1 MKVNSQLNIKLLS
14 AARDLYSGQ
23 FQIGPFPKGVAL
35 TVGNALRRSLYNL
48 VPGVAVIGYQV
59 DRYNHE
65 YTTIPGVSESL
76 LHIGLNLK
84 KLLIKFVPG
93 TFDPEQVVTLKL
105 TKKYQNSNDTVT
117 GADIVCPAGVT
128 VVNPELVI
136 CNLTTGGKITME
148 IFCSEKT
155 GYFLEKVNKKQYAK
169 LGVINLDSNHAPI
182 KRATF
187 RVLPIASEESYNLE
201 SLELSVV
208 TNKTVSATQLVDV
221 AATQLGAYL
230 KQLTTLS
237 DSLISSADHDEGTSA
252 GEQHVSDPAQ
262 LAIVDLGLPL
272 RCRDSLLVAGIK
284 TVAQLLTYSKAEVCK
299 IKGLG
304 KKSLLALQE
313 KLLEFNLQLS
323 APKKK

>member
-93 TFDPEQVVTLKL
+93 TFGSEQVVTLKL
-105 TKKYQNSNDTVT
+105 TKKYQNNNDTVT

-136 CNLTTGGKITME
+136 CNLTIDGKITME

-169 LGVINLDSNHAPI
+169 LGVIALDSNHAPI

-237 DSLISSADHDEGTSA
+237 DSLAPAVADETPST
-252 GEQHVSDPAQ
+252 GEQHALDPVQ

-284 TVAQLLTYSKAEVCK
+284 TVAQLLTYSKAEVRK

-304 KKSLLALQE
+304 EKSLLALQE

>member
-35 TVGNALRRSLYNL
+35 TVGNALRRSFYNL

-84 KLLIKFVPG
+84 KLLVKFVPG

-105 TKKYQNSNDTVT
+105 TKKYQNNNDTVT

-136 CNLTTGGKITME
+136 CNLTIDGEITME

-169 LGVINLDSNHAPI
+169 LGVIALDSNHAPI

-237 DSLISSADHDEGTSA
+237 DSLAPAVANETAVA

-272 RCRDSLLVAGIK
+272 HCRDSLLVAGIK
-284 TVAQLLTYSKAEVCK
+284 TVAQLLTYSKAEVRK

-304 KKSLLALQE
+304 EKSLIALQE
-313 KLLEFNLQLS
+313 KLLEFN
-323 APKKK
+323 

>member
-93 TFDPEQVVTLKL
+93 TFGSEQVVTLKL
-105 TKKYQNSNDTVT
+105 TKKYQNNNDTVT

-136 CNLTTGGKITME
+136 CNLTIDGKITME

-169 LGVINLDSNHAPI
+169 LGVIALDSNHAPI

-237 DSLISSADHDEGTSA
+237 DSLAPAVADETPST
-252 GEQHVSDPAQ
+252 GEQHASDPVQ

-284 TVAQLLTYSKAEVCK
+284 TVAQLLTYSKAEVRK

-304 KKSLLALQE
+304 EKSLLALQE
-313 KLLEFNLQLS
+313 KLLELNLQLS

>member
-93 TFDPEQVVTLKL
+93 TFGSEQVVTLKL
-105 TKKYQNSNDTVT
+105 TKKYQNNNDTVT

-136 CNLTTGGKITME
+136 CNLTIEGKITME

-169 LGVINLDSNHAPI
+169 LGVIALDSNHAPI

-237 DSLISSADHDEGTSA
+237 DSLAPAVADETPST
-252 GEQHVSDPAQ
+252 GEQHASDPVQ

-284 TVAQLLTYSKAEVCK
+284 TVAQLLTYSKAEVRK

-304 KKSLLALQE
+304 EKSLLALQK

>member
-1 MKVNSQLNIKLLS
+1 MKVNSQLNVKLLS

-35 TVGNALRRSLYNL
+35 TVGNALRRSFYNL

-105 TKKYQNSNDTVT
+105 TKKYQNNNDTVT

-136 CNLTTGGKITME
+136 CNLTIDGEITME

-169 LGVINLDSNHAPI
+169 LGVIALDSNHAPI

-237 DSLISSADHDEGTSA
+237 DSLAPAVANETAVA

-284 TVAQLLTYSKAEVCK
+284 TVAQLLTYSKAEVRK

-304 KKSLLALQE
+304 EKSLIALQE
-313 KLLEFNLQLS
+313 KLLEFN
-323 APKKK
+323 

>member
-59 DRYNHE
+59 ERYNHE

-93 TFDPEQVVTLKL
+93 TFGPEQVVTLKL
-105 TKKYQNSNDTVT
+105 TKKYQNNNDTVT

-136 CNLTTGGKITME
+136 CNLTIDGEITME

-169 LGVINLDSNHAPI
+169 LGVIALDSNHAPI

-237 DSLISSADHDEGTSA
+237 DSLVPAVTDETASAD
-252 GEQHVSDPAQ
+252 EQHVSDPAQ

-284 TVAQLLTYSKAEVCK
+284 TVAQLLTYSKAEVRK

-304 KKSLLALQE
+304 EKSLIALQE
-313 KLLEFNLQLS
+313 KLLEFN
-323 APKKK
+323 

>member
-14 AARDLYSGQ
+14 AARDLYNGQ

-59 DRYNHE
+59 ERYNHE

-93 TFDPEQVVTLKL
+93 TFDPGQVVTLKL
-105 TKKYQNSNDTVT
+105 TKKYQNNNDTVT

-136 CNLTTGGKITME
+136 CNLTIDGKITME

-169 LGVINLDSNHAPI
+169 LGVIALDSNHAPI

-237 DSLISSADHDEGTSA
+237 DSLVSAVTDETA
-252 GEQHVSDPAQ
+252 VADEQHVSDPAQ

-272 RCRDSLLVAGIK
+272 RCRDSLLFAGIK
-284 TVAQLLTYSKAEVCK
+284 TVAQLLTYSKAEVRK

-304 KKSLLALQE
+304 EKSLIALQE
-313 KLLEFNLQLS
+313 KLLEFN
-323 APKKK
+323 

>member
-93 TFDPEQVVTLKL
+93 TFGSEQVVTLKL
-105 TKKYQNSNDTVT
+105 TKKYQNNNDTVT

-136 CNLTTGGKITME
+136 CNLTIDGKITME

-169 LGVINLDSNHAPI
+169 LGVIALDSNHAPI

-237 DSLISSADHDEGTSA
+237 DSLAPAVADETPST
-252 GEQHVSDPAQ
+252 GEQHASDPVQ

-284 TVAQLLTYSKAEVCK
+284 TVAQLLTYSKVEVRK

-304 KKSLLALQE
+304 EKSLQALQE